1 MLQLFKLARRNI
13 WRNKRRTIITVCSIL
28 FAVFFAT
35 FMKSMQKGTWD
46 NVVNSVVSNFFGYAQ
61 IHEKGY
67 WEDLSLNKS
76 MEFNQALQNLADS
89 QEDIQAVVPRLE
101 SFALGSHGVKT
112 KGVLVVG
119 IDPVK
124 EDALT
129 QLSKK
134 ITAGT
139 YFGENSEG
147 AIIAAG
153 LADYLKITVGD
164 TLVMIGQGFRG
175 VNAAG
180 KYLVEG
186 LVEFGSPELND
197 GMVYLPLDRAQY
209 LYGAE
214 GRITN
219 LIVDTNRPKQVKEIV
234 ANLKNTIGTEKYE
247 VMDWEE
253 LIPDLVSARQID
265 SAGGALFLNILYI
278 LISFGIFGTL
288 LMMLKERQ
296 YEFGVLLSIG
306 MKKWQIF
313 LMLWFETM
321 VLAAIGVLAGILSAL
336 PLVYYLYANPV
347 ALTGDMAT
355 AYDSFGIEAVVTA
368 AFEHGVFIQ
377 QGITIFVIVSILSL
391 YPFFKIR
398 SLHPVKA
405 MRQ

>member
-1 MLQLFKLARRNI
+1 MAQLFKLARRNI

-46 NVVNSVVSNFFGYAQ
+46 NVVNSVVSNFFGFAQ

-76 MEFNQALQNLADS
+76 MKYNAELKNLADS
-89 QEDIQAVVPRLE
+89 DENIQDLVPRLE
-101 SFALGSHGVKT
+101 SFALGSHDIKT
-112 KGVLVVG
+112 KGVVVIG

-124 EDALT
+124 ENNLT
-129 QLSKK
+129 NLADK
-134 ITAGT
+134 IIQGK
-139 YFGENSEG
+139 YFGEGSKG
-147 AIIAAG
+147 AIIASG
-153 LADYLKITVGD
+153 LADYLKLTVGD

-186 LVEFGSPELND
+186 MVEFGSPELNN
-197 GMVYLPLDRAQY
+197 GMVYLPLDEAQY

-219 LIVDTNRPKQVKEIV
+219 LIIDTDKPKKIKETV
-234 ANLKNTIGTEKYE
+234 LGLKNTLGSEKYE

-253 LIPDLVSARQID
+253 LIPDLVSARQMD
-265 SAGGALFLNILYI
+265 TAGGTIFLNILYL

-313 LMLWFETM
+313 VMLWFETI
-321 VLAAIGVLAGILSAL
+321 VLAFIGVLAGILLAM
-336 PLVYYLYANPV
+336 PLIYYMYANPV
-347 ALTGDMAT
+347 ALTGDMAS

-368 AFEHGVFIQ
+368 AFESGIFIQ
-377 QGITIFVIVSILSL
+377 QGIVIFVIVTLLSL

>member
-112 KGVLVVG
+112 KGVLVIG

-180 KYLVEG
+180 KYVVEG

-368 AFEHGVFIQ
+368 AFEHGIFIQ

>member
-112 KGVLVVG
+112 KGVLVIG

-180 KYLVEG
+180 KYVVEG

>member
-180 KYLVEG
+180 KYVVEG